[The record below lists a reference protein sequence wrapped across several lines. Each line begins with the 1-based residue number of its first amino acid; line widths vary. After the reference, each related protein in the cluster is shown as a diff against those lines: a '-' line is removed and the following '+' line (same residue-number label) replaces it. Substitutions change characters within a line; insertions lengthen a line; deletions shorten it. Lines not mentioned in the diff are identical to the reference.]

1 MNRVT
6 VLGLVVAL
14 PLLLAVT
21 PMPADHVFEGCV
33 RIPDVPTSTGVPDYV
48 ETILDGG
55 DRIAGP
61 TSSTGIPIEAG
72 SVFEG
77 CDRIAGPTSSTGIP
91 ILPGLF
97 GFPIGSF

>member
-14 PLLLAVT
+14 PLLFAAT
-21 PMPADHVFEGCV
+21 PMPADDVFEGCI
-33 RIPDVPTSTGVPDYV
+33 RIPDVSVSTGLPDYV
-48 ETILDGG
+48 ETILEGG

-61 TSSTGIPIEAG
+61 TSSTGVPIEAG

-77 CDRIAGPTSSTGIP
+77 CDRVAGPTSSTGIP
-91 ILPGLF
+91 ILSAVTGS
-97 GFPIGSF
+97 PIGSL